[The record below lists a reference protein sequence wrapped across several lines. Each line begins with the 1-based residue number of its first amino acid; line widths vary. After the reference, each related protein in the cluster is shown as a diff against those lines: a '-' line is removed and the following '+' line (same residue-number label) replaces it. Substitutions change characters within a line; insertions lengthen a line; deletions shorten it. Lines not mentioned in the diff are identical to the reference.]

1 MALNRVRLPPPPPP
15 QLRPGVRVWRWERGE
30 GALGPPPDTEQV
42 GERAQGIYRD
52 REHALR
58 SGHFTKEQGAEA
70 SFDCSKR
77 IGAHISTRTWDSN
90 ATTLDLSLN
99 HTLHM
104 HSTLTSQTDKPTSHN
119 WEFLVA
125 VLATAI
131 SISILIALLAKCQVV
146 QRYLAS
152 YRHTR
157 LRDGDN
163 VSQCDRAGLEV
174 EFAMHGGR
182 GMNPHSVPHV
192 GEDEDDDDG
201 FIEDNYIQASERE
214 RAERAAEDMGDTE
227 EEEEMD
233 IEFAIA

>member
-1 MALNRVRLPPPPPP
+1 MEPSSN
-15 QLRPGVRVWRWERGE
+15 
-30 GALGPPPDTEQV
+30 DT
-42 GERAQGIYRD
+42 
-52 REHALR
+52 H
-58 SGHFTKEQGAEA
+58 
-70 SFDCSKR
+70 
-77 IGAHISTRTWDSN
+77 STTIP
-90 ATTLDLSLN
+90 ATTQN
-99 HTLHM
+99 G
-104 HSTLTSQTDKPTSHN
+104 TLTSQTDKPTSQN

-146 QRYLAS
+146 RRYLAS

-163 VSQCDRAGLEV
+163 VSQCDHAGLEV